1 MENANAARQFPEM
14 AYLFL
19 LPIPFLYPKSTKSEK
34 YLTLTEKISV
44 LPQPHEGAESTD
56 IVKCKNLS
64 NIQYIKNKYSGQ
76 SMYAYI

>member
-1 MENANAARQFPEM
+1 MS
-14 AYLFL
+14 L
-19 LPIPFLYPKSTKSEK
+19 LPIPFLYPKSTKSEN
-34 YLTLTEKISV
+34 YPTLTEKISV